1 MKRSFVP
8 LALMLA
14 CAAPALATHAVGS
27 TPPDFT
33 CTDTAGASWNLLAQR
48 GKVVLVNFGATW

>member
-1 MKRSFVP
+1 MKHATLS
-8 LALMLA
+8 LSLILA
-14 CAAPALATHAVGS
+14 CAAPALATHAVGV

-48 GKVVLVNFGATW
+48 GKVVMVNFGATW